1 MKSAKTRNDR
11 SEAIRRRLMTVR
23 TKETGDNRS
32 AFARKLGL
40 SVNRWN
46 NYEHGYP
53 VPLSVIIDIINLP
66 TGYTAGYLIDGD
78 RGSLIKRLADELDG
92 LGARPDRHRGRSF
105 FAE

>member
-1 MKSAKTRNDR
+1 MKSAKNNDR
-11 SEAIRRRLMTVR
+11 SEAIRRRLITVR

-78 RGSLIKRLADELDG
+78 LGSLIKRLADELDG
-92 LGARPDRHRGRSF
+92 LEAQLFAPKGKRSS
-105 FAE
+105 